1 MFGFC
6 EDELLEFHNKISNN
20 VKNYRKLRNL
30 TQLDLAISLGFENSS
45 FISHVENIKMKKYN
59 YSNIHLYKI
68 SKVLDVDICEFFK

>member
-1 MFGFC
+1 MLEFC

-20 VKNYRKLRNL
+20 VKQYRKLKKF

>member
-1 MFGFC
+1 MFEFC